1 MQTESMTFGGGA
13 VALSQ
18 KYSRVQKKG
27 QVTIPVEMRD
37 KLGLKEGDL
46 VAFTETDDGILIS
59 RQEVLAMRALDRIGA
74 LLKEQGVSLDELMEL
89 VREEGYDLL
98 IYPRPTQEPFD
109 RFRDRLQALSKEAA
123 CRVFV
128 AFPPAIPREVEEDP
142 VAPADSEPG
151 E

>member
-1 MQTESMTFGGGA
+1 

-74 LLKEQGVSLDELMEL
+74 LLKEQGVSLDELMESG
-89 VREEGYDLL
+89 REERSKIIKEKYGLSE
-98 IYPRPTQEPFD
+98 EP
-109 RFRDRLQALSKEAA
+109 
-123 CRVFV
+123 
-128 AFPPAIPREVEEDP
+128 
-142 VAPADSEPG
+142 
-151 E
+151 

>member
-1 MQTESMTFGGGA
+1 M
-13 VALSQ
+13 ALSQ

-74 LLKEQGVSLDELMEL
+74 LLKEQGVSLDELMESG
-89 VREEGYDLL
+89 REERSKIIKEKYGLSE
-98 IYPRPTQEPFD
+98 EP
-109 RFRDRLQALSKEAA
+109 
-123 CRVFV
+123 
-128 AFPPAIPREVEEDP
+128 
-142 VAPADSEPG
+142 
-151 E
+151 